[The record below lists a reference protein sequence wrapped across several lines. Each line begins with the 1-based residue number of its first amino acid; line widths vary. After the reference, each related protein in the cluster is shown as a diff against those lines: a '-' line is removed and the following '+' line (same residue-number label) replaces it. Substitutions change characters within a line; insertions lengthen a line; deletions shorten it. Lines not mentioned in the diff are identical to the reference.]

1 MEPVTLALL
10 ALGGA
15 TLMSGTRVKVGK
27 PDRDFFGEDP
37 DRDAVA
43 SYIADSARYVSSR
56 YNTMTPLWKFM
67 LATAWR
73 ESRFNPYSK
82 AGNKQNSAR
91 GLFQLRPNSVFTESN
106 GLISMRGQPD
116 ILLDPVWNFVMAVDY
131 AARGIIK
138 ANNAGQNPDVLAI
151 RRYWSYPR
159 NVTDVYNKDADSRI
173 TLSRLGPSLDAVG
186 LSRSTMQEKMALGG
200 YPGLYQIG
208 KDFNLWK

>member
-1 MEPVTLALL
+1 MEPATLALL

-15 TLMSGTRVKVGK
+15 TLMSGTRKVNK

-43 SYIADSARYVSSR
+43 SYIADSARYVSSK
-56 YNTMTPLWKFM
+56 YNTMKPLWKFM

-73 ESRFNPYSK
+73 ESRFNPNAK
-82 AGNKQNSAR
+82 VGDKQNSAR
-91 GLFQLRPNSVFTESN
+91 GLFQLKPNSVFTEKN
-106 GLISMRGQPD
+106 GLIDLRYRPE
-116 ILLDPVWNFVMAVDY
+116 ILFDPVWNFVMAVDY

-151 RRYWSYPR
+151 RRYWRYPR
-159 NVTDVYNKDADSRI
+159 NVTDIHNSDPDSRL
-173 TLSRLGPSLDAVG
+173 TLSRLKPSLDAVG